1 MTIKKAVII
10 GFDSQTYRATL
21 QLSGSGKSYL
31 EGISVARNI
40 PPAEVTAGR
49 SAAVLFYDENTA
61 KDAVVL
67 AVYA

>member
-10 GFDSQTYRATL
+10 DFDSQTYRTTL

-31 EGISVARNI
+31 EGISVTRNI
-40 PPAEVTAGR
+40 PPAEVMAGR